1 MIRRPPRSTR
11 TDTRFP
17 YTTLV
22 RYARRPPDALQR
34 AATRARAAGRL
45 DRAHEPLLGSAVR
58 RSRRFAQKDG
68 SMTDNDVRSVTV
80 EREIPHPPEKIWR
93 ALTTQHLIE
102 EWLDRKSVVSGKSVS
117 VRVDLG
123 GRSIIKKK
131 NTQHTN

>member
-102 EWLDRKSVVSGKSVS
+102 ERSEEHRVGKECGST
-117 VRVDLG
+117 
-123 GRSIIKKK
+123 GRYRWSPA
-131 NTQHTN
+131 H

>member
-93 ALTTQHLIE
+93 ALTTQHLLE
-102 EWLDRKSVVSGKSVS
+102 EGLMKHAFGLHLGERKSVGAGKGV
-117 VRVDLG
+117 
-123 GRSIIKKK
+123 
-131 NTQHTN
+131 